1 MMENILSL
9 LYALTKMLNSTP
21 ESELHDVMHN
31 YETSSFKIVSTNQ
44 DNIYTHQF
52 CQNFD
57 ENQI

>member
-1 MMENILSL
+1 MP
-9 LYALTKMLNSTP
+9 KMLNSTP